1 VAGEFGDVG
10 EAGENGDGGG
20 GGTLAGVAGLE
31 LAGPEGSAAGGDG
44 DAGGQQGS
52 ESGKLAGSA
61 GSTDQRYGEAGQPA
75 GEKSGGSPDATGS
88 EQDGRA
94 MTAAAGSQNSAGSAS
109 ASSSSASTS
118 SVSGGQSTGEAQ
130 ALSAGSSSK
139 GNPGGSAGTPSFEQT
154 FNPPSD
160 NLAGPRGKDW
170 ALRGAKRDAI
180 PIRRSIQIV
189 VRQDRIAIL
198 PERSVTGKPT
208 VGGKEV
214 RLDGRTGAALDEI
227 VKALQDTMREWGMAG
242 QGLYW
247 RPVLVLNVGPD
258 GDRRA
263 DELTQLLHNS
273 GLELRRASTTAQ
285 HGEGSNSS
293 ATR

>member
-1 VAGEFGDVG
+1 
-10 EAGENGDGGG
+10 
-20 GGTLAGVAGLE
+20 
-31 LAGPEGSAAGGDG
+31 
-44 DAGGQQGS
+44 
-52 ESGKLAGSA
+52 
-61 GSTDQRYGEAGQPA
+61 
-75 GEKSGGSPDATGS
+75 
-88 EQDGRA
+88 
-94 MTAAAGSQNSAGSAS
+94 
-109 ASSSSASTS
+109 
-118 SVSGGQSTGEAQ
+118 VSGGQSTGEAQ

-139 GNPGGSAGTPSFEQT
+139 GHPGGSAGTPSFEQT

-170 ALRGAKRDAI
+170 ALRGAKRDSI

-285 HGEGSNSS
+285 HDEGSNSS